1 MAQENNFHIED
12 FDPEVL
18 REYDIRGVVDKTITE
33 NIMVSQHRIFKRLPG
48 FLKQARKAKLV
59 KRDKEDIYKINI
71 DKVNLFTY

>member
-1 MAQENNFHIED
+1 M
-12 FDPEVL
+12 
-18 REYDIRGVVDKTITE
+18 DKTITE

-59 KRDKEDIYKINI
+59 KRDKEEINKINI